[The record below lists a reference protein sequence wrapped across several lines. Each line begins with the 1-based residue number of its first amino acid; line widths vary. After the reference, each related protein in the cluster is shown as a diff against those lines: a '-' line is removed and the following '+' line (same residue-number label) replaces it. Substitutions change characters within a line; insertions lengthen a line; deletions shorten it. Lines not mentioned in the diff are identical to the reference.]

1 MFLAAS
7 RLLRPLNY
15 LKISG
20 YSLGKFHWGY
30 PALFTAITLIYII
43 LYPDN
48 ISLLTGN
55 DSFLSGLLSCLNL
68 LPGFYITALAAVAT
82 FNRKAMDEEIDGVTA
97 TLKAQENG
105 QVKIRSLTRRRF
117 LCYLFGYLSFISLF
131 LLIAGIII
139 KVAPPTAFIPTS
151 LNCYKVEIEYLLVG
165 AYIYLFYQMIMV
177 TLVGLFYLSDRM
189 RWKRQ
194 ETKIQ

>member
-20 YSLGKFHWGY
+20 YSLGRFNWGY
-30 PALFTAITLIYII
+30 PALFTAVTLSYIG
-43 LYPDN
+43 LYPN
-48 ISLLTGN
+48 EVSILTGEN
-55 DSFLSGLLSCLNL
+55 SLLSGLLSCLNL

-82 FNRKAMDEEIDGVTA
+82 FNRKTMDEEVDGITA

-105 QVKIRSLTRRRF
+105 QIKIRSLTRRRF

-131 LLIAGIII
+131 LFIVGIII
-139 KVAPPTAFIPTS
+139 KVAPPTAFLPLS
-151 LNCYKVEIEYLLVG
+151 LSGYKNEIEYALAGIYV
-165 AYIYLFYQMIMV
+165 YLFYQMVIV
-177 TLVGLFYLSDRM
+177 TLIGLFYLSDRM
-189 RWKRQ
+189 HWKQQ

>member
-131 LLIAGIII
+131 LLIAGIGGESYRFLEQPAQNEDKMVVVEINPGDSFD
-139 KVAPPTAFIPTS
+139 KVA
-151 LNCYKVEIEYLLVG
+151 
-165 AYIYLFYQMIMV
+165 MIM
-177 TLVGLFYLSDRM
+177 
-189 RWKRQ
+189 
-194 ETKIQ
+194 